1 MAKKELTISEFREM
15 IKEEALKLKKRM
27 VLENEKRALQDELKS
42 LMNESYGE
50 GEEMEEG
57 WFSNAMNVTQGGEDL
72 FMKDLAIKTR
82 SFAKL
87 TGKML
92 SDMEREALVAQA
104 KADNF
109 GGALQITARGPEGKL
124 VYINSGDAVDRSGSV
139 TSINR

>member
-27 VLENEKRALQDELKS
+27 VLESEKKALQDELKT
-42 LMNESYGE
+42 LMNESY

-57 WFSNAMNVTQGGEDL
+57 WFSNAMNTVQGGEDM
-72 FMKDLAIKTR
+72 FIKDLAVKTG
-82 SFAKL
+82 SLAKL
-87 TGKML
+87 TGNRL
-92 SDMEREALVAQA
+92 SDMERQALIAQA

-124 VYINSGDAVDRSGSV
+124 IYVNSGDATDRSGSV
-139 TSINR
+139 TSISR